1 MGENNSRI
9 YKQQTY
15 LNIHRMIL
23 ELNYPKTGHAE
34 LSNCIIFIATPTPDV
49 RDAGSRCQVC
59 APNPSILQC
68 FIFLESRIKNEVWFR
83 SKTF

>member
-1 MGENNSRI
+1 
-9 YKQQTY
+9 
-15 LNIHRMIL
+15 MIL

-59 APNPSILQC
+59 APNHQYYNVSY
-68 FIFLESRIKNEVWFR
+68 FWKAE
-83 SKTF
+83 